1 MSYLTCTKHRSYQRK
16 HIDVCRQCPDNH
28 GCDAFQ
34 AYAATEPDTPVKPS
48 PTPEPAETS
57 IPISGFLLELRG
69 IRELVADAPTTP
81 ESGQVPA
88 RKKPLQ
94 EIELV
99 DFIRSEL
106 EGIRKL
112 C

>member
-1 MSYLTCTKHRSYQRK
+1 MTYLTCSKHRSFQRK
-16 HIDVCRQCPDNH
+16 HIDVCRQCPNNDE
-28 GCDAFQ
+28 CDAFQ
-34 AYAATEPDTPVKPS
+34 EFVATRPPPPPPS
-48 PTPEPAETS
+48 DPAETT
-57 IPISGFLLELRG
+57 IPIRLVLQEIGD
-69 IRELVADAPTTP
+69 IRQLVADTP
-81 ESGQVPA
+81 LRQETQPEPH

-94 EIELV
+94 GIELV

>member
-1 MSYLTCTKHRSYQRK
+1 MAYLTCTKHRSYQRK
-16 HIDVCRQCPDNH
+16 HIDVCRQCPDND

-34 AYAATEPDTPVKPS
+34 AYAATEPPTPVEPF
-48 PTPEPAETS
+48 PAPEPAEMS
-57 IPISGFLLELRG
+57 IPIPGFLLELRG

-81 ESGQVPA
+81 ETGRVPA

-94 EIELV
+94 GIEWV

-106 EGIRKL
+106 GEIRKL